1 MKASFEEKSV
11 WLQLVGTVLVLGSY
25 FVAAGRLM
33 ARGVTQLVAYVPLFA
48 GAVIL
53 LVLTLVAGHIV
64 VAIASR
70 PEGRDERDRQIEWR
84 AQSGSGWIV
93 VAGAFTAILGLIV
106 SIDGVWIAH
115 LLLLS
120 VLLSEVA
127 RFVLQLVY
135 YRRGLA
141 S

>member
-1 MKASFEEKSV
+1 MKVEK
-11 WLQLVGTVLVLGSY
+11 LK
-25 FVAAGRLM
+25 
-33 ARGVTQLVAYVPLFA
+33 
-48 GAVIL
+48 
-53 LVLTLVAGHIV
+53 GHL
-64 VAIASR
+64 
-70 PEGRDERDRQIEWR
+70 D
-84 AQSGSGWIV
+84 
-93 VAGAFTAILGLIV
+93 
-106 SIDGVWIAH
+106 

>member
-1 MKASFEEKSV
+1 
-11 WLQLVGTVLVLGSY
+11 
-25 FVAAGRLM
+25 
-33 ARGVTQLVAYVPLFA
+33 
-48 GAVIL
+48 
-53 LVLTLVAGHIV
+53 
-64 VAIASR
+64 
-70 PEGRDERDRQIEWR
+70 
-84 AQSGSGWIV
+84 